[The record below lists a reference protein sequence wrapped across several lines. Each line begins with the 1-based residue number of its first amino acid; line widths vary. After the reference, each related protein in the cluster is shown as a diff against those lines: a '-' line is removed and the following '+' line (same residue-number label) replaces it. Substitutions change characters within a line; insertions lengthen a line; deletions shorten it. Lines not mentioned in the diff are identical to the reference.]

1 MKIYLKQ
8 TFIGAANYRRLETNY
23 PTIVFTK
30 TMDSDVD
37 IAIVS
42 PNFVKKN
49 NIDKMPQLKW
59 IQLLTVGYDSA
70 DTTCLNE
77 KNIILTNV
85 KDVLSMTIAEDII
98 TKILVLNRNVK
109 KYVNQMSLGNWQ
121 THSDEQEIFGSTVGF
136 IGAGSLSTSAA
147 VRLKA
152 FDAKV
157 ICYRKSQTKHP
168 LFDETYH
175 DLQGLKV
182 LLNQSDYVVV
192 TLPLNE
198 KTHHFMN
205 ISRFK
210 MMKKDALLINVG
222 RGEVVDQDALIDA
235 LEKGLIRGA
244 GLDVTTPEP
253 LPKDSKL
260 WQMENV
266 YITPH
271 NAPSSPYM
279 IPRLMS
285 FVEDNIDRYIQNKE
299 LKNIVSL

>member
-8 TFIGAANYRRLETNY
+8 TFIGDTNYKRLESKY
-23 PTIVFTK
+23 PKILFTK
-30 TMDSDVD
+30 TPDSDVD

-42 PNFVKKN
+42 PSFVKKD
-49 NIDKMPQLKW
+49 NIEKMPNLKW

-70 DTTCLNE
+70 DTTFLSK

-109 KYVNQMSLGNWQ
+109 KYVNQMSLGVWQ
-121 THSDEQEIFGSTVGF
+121 THSDEQEIFGKTIGF

-152 FDAKV
+152 FGAKV

-175 DLQGLKV
+175 DLNGLKV
-182 LLNQSDYVVV
+182 LLNASDYVVV
-192 TLPLNE
+192 TLPLNDE
-198 KTHHFMN
+198 THHFMN
-205 ISRFK
+205 MSRFK
-210 MMKKDALLINVG
+210 MMKKNALLINVG
-222 RGEVVDQDALIDA
+222 RGEVLDQDALIEA
-235 LEKGLIRGA
+235 LDKGLIRGA

-279 IPRLMS
+279 VSRLMT
-285 FVEDNIDRYIQNKE
+285 FIEDNIDRYIQNKE
-299 LKNIVSL
+299 LKNKVSL